1 VVARSSLTE
10 ARTAVKAFRRDG
22 SINVMVESP
31 RGSAIKFKYDQNDRA
46 MTVSR
51 PLPLGLV
58 FPFDWG
64 FIPGTRAADGDPLDA
79 FILWDGSSYPGV
91 LIPCRPIGVVNVEQT
106 SAASPRRERNDR
118 VAVIPLKA
126 PRQDTLKSVFDLSE
140 RLRQEIEQ
148 FFLHS
153 TAFEGK
159 DLTFL
164 GWKGPDVAT
173 AAIRAAASRLRRR

>member
-1 VVARSSLTE
+1 VN
-10 ARTAVKAFRRDG
+10 AFRRDG

-79 FILWDGSSYPGV
+79 FILWDGSSYPGSSFPV
-91 LIPCRPIGVVNVEQT
+91 
-106 SAASPRRERNDR
+106 
-118 VAVIPLKA
+118 
-126 PRQDTLKSVFDLSE
+126 DLSVW
-140 RLRQEIEQ
+140 
-148 FFLHS
+148 S
-153 TAFEGK
+153 TSSR
-159 DLTFL
+159 
-164 GWKGPDVAT
+164 PVQRHHDVT
-173 AAIRAAASRLRRR
+173 Q